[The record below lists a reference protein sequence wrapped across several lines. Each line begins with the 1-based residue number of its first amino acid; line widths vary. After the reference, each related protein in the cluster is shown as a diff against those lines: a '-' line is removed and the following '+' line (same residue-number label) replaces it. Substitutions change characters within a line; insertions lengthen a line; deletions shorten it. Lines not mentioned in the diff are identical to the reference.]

1 MEVTMNGLN
10 QEELGKSVKETRIVK
25 GWTQQQVADKLGISR
40 SLLAKFETG
49 NRKLSD
55 EKVEQIFDFLLTKK
69 KKDNLDGIVDYLTI
83 HFFSTD
89 YEMLIEKVL
98 GISMRHMVYHDST
111 TLGYTGR
118 YNLLKAID
126 IRVSKDKAKGTLFE
140 LKGAGCRLLAGWL
153 KGKKESWN
161 DFFER
166 VFEYD
171 GNFTRI
177 DLAINDHYG
186 YLDIPTLAKKI
197 ERNEFRSTFRIG
209 DVYQSKD
216 FSNKGSHGTTLYFGS
231 RKSLMHFCFYQKD
244 YEQRR
249 KKGIPLEEAPI
260 INRYEVR
267 TRHEKAQELAHQL
280 LKIENFEPLV
290 FGLINQTIC
299 FYDLP
304 SDNPNAKIDRRWND
318 FIGNHEEI
326 TLSLE
331 SDPMTLEKSFNWIL
345 NNVAPS
351 LKLIREF
358 GAIYRVNL
366 LGLIL
371 QSTEINK
378 EGEKMLEVV
387 RENPELFKGEIKVYR
402 RVIERKLEK
411 LRKEKKEKQSTANN
425 NVHRTPPSTS

>member
-1 MEVTMNGLN
+1 MNGLTPAEIRN
-10 QEELGKSVKETRIVK
+10 SVKETRLFK
-25 GWTQQQVADKLGISR
+25 GWTQQQLAEQVGISR
-40 SLLAKFETG
+40 SLLAKFESG

-55 EKVEQIFDFLLTKK
+55 EKIEQIFDCLLTKQT
-69 KKDNLDGIVDYLTI
+69 KDSLDGIVDYLTI

-89 YEMLIEKVL
+89 YELLVNHVL
-98 GISMRHMVYHDST
+98 GIPMRHMIYHEST
-111 TLGYTGR
+111 TLGYKGR

-126 IRVSKDKAKGTLFE
+126 IRVSENEAKGTLFE
-140 LKGAGCRLLAGWL
+140 LKGTGCRILAGWL
-153 KGKKESWN
+153 KSRKQTWN
-161 DFFER
+161 DFFEC
-166 VFEYD
+166 VFEYG

-186 YLDIPTLAKKI
+186 YLDIPELAKKI
-197 ERNEFRSTFRIG
+197 ERNEYRSVFRIG

-216 FSNKGSHGTTLYFGS
+216 LTNQDSHGTTLYFGS

-244 YEQRR
+244 HEQRR
-249 KKGIPLEEAPI
+249 KKGVPLEEAPI

-267 TRHEKAQELAHQL
+267 TRHEKAQKLARQL
-280 LKIENFEPLV
+280 LKVNNFEPLV

-299 FYDLP
+299 FYDRP
-304 SDNPNAKIDRRWND
+304 PDEPNAKVDKRWNK

-366 LGLIL
+366 LELIL
-371 QSTEINK
+371 QSTELNK
-378 EGEKMLEVV
+378 EGEKMLETI
-387 RENPELFKGEIKVYR
+387 RENPELFRGEIKVYR
-402 RVIERKLEK
+402 RIIERKLEK

-425 NVHRTPPSTS
+425 NVRITPPSTS